1 MAEADWTELASSLST
16 GDVLRGASA
25 GFVPPNGGGS
35 FVFGFNSITATPGTV
50 GRFTNLANFAPMA
63 KGGRITG
70 AVQRAVSGGNAGFSP
85 FLFIGLQGFDVSDL
99 GYSLGMSD
107 EAPHHIVLRKGA
119 INGGIPSD
127 DPGTNGVLAKGTLSY
142 PAGTWLHLRLDM
154 VANLNGDV
162 VLLAFASDL
171 DANAVGAPVWE
182 EIPGMEWTP
191 APDTGRAYIDDAIG
205 ANSGSAPYADG
216 RAGYAFQTADV
227 ARRGFFDHVTVSR
240 QL

>member
-1 MAEADWTELASSLST
+1 MAEADWTELLSSLST

-35 FVFGFNSITATPGTV
+35 FVYGFNSITATPGVV
-50 GRFTNLANFAPMA
+50 GRFANLVDFAPMA

-70 AVQRAVSGGNAGFSP
+70 AVQRGISGGDAGFAP
-85 FLFIGLQGFDVSDL
+85 FLFIGLQGSDVSDV
-99 GYSLGMSD
+99 GYMLGMSD

-119 INGGIPSD
+119 LDGGIPND
-127 DPGTNGVLAKGTLSY
+127 DPGTNGVLAKSTLSY
-142 PAGTWLHLRLDM
+142 PAGTWLHLRLD
-154 VANLNGDV
+154 VVVNLNGDV

-171 DANAVGAPVWE
+171 GANTVAAPVWE
-182 EIPGMEWTP
+182 EIPGMEWAP
-191 APDTGRAYIDDAIG
+191 APDTGRVYIDDVAG
-205 ANSGSAPYADG
+205 VNSGSAPYPDG
-216 RAGYAFQTADV
+216 RVGFGFQSADV